1 MSSKGTA
8 TERLARWVKCNLKE
22 IATKRKA
29 YIRDTKAFLLH
40 LEHLNENMA
49 PFPSGTRMISWDIK
63 NFYPNCETTMCL
75 EGIKKALDKY
85 EPKMSILRKA
95 CICEAVQ
102 ITMTSNNGCIAGRF
116 FTQINRATIG
126 GPDSASITDIFGGQ
140 FIDPV
145 AERGIR
151 TNAGEVLEPT
161 DWRRYRDDTWDIE
174 ASELANPE
182 NILRFTGH
190 LNENICEGKIIFE
203 PNNDPKELTFLDTKV
218 YLEDGYL
225 KPVIYSKPTDAHG
238 YLDPASCHPR
248 KVTGAIPLSV
258 GLRL

>member
-1 MSSKGTA
+1 MRT
-8 TERLARWVKCNLKE
+8 WP
-22 IATKRKA
+22 
-29 YIRDTKAFLLH
+29 
-40 LEHLNENMA
+40 

-63 NFYPNCETTMCL
+63 NFYPNCETSMCL
-75 EGIKKALDKY
+75 EAIKKVLDKY

-102 ITMTSNNGCIAGRF
+102 ITMTSNNCSKTGRF
-116 FTQINRATIG
+116 LTQINGATIG

-161 DWRRYRDDTWDIE
+161 DWRRYRDDTWNIE
-174 ASELANPE
+174 ACELAKPG

-190 LNENICEGKIIFE
+190 LNENICKGKIIFE
-203 PNNDPKELTFLDTKV
+203 PDNDPKELTFLDTKV

-225 KPVIYSKPTDAHG
+225 KPVIYSKSTDAHR

-258 GLRL
+258 GLRV